1 MASPENM
8 SFFRKTTDRVIEV
21 GNTVDKFTIA
31 LGVLFLN
38 APVIA
43 SGALSLIAGKYVQN
57 QLKT

>member
-8 SFFRKTTDRVIEV
+8 SFPRKVIDFGLEV

-43 SGALSLIAGKYVQN
+43 GGILSLLVGKYAQN
-57 QLKT
+57 QLRN